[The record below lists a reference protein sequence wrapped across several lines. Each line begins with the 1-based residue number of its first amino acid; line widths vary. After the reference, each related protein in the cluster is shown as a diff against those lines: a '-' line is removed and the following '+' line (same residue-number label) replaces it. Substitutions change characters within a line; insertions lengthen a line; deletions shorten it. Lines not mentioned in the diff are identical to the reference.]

1 MLSYLLFIAT
11 ISGVYALLGLG
22 LVVIWGQSG
31 MVNLGLAGF
40 FALGAYATA
49 LLTTVW
55 SAPIVLG
62 WLAAVVLAA
71 LIGLL
76 VTWLTRSM
84 RGDYLAIITL
94 SFAEFIRLVAVN
106 EAWLTNSIDG
116 ISGIPAPFRAA
127 LGDNFNLF
135 YLVLT
140 WAIVAIA
147 YVAVR
152 RLINA
157 PFGRVL
163 RAIRDDDQVAAVAG
177 KPVLSFKIQAFMLG
191 SGLAGLAG
199 AMYAHFNA
207 YIAPDLFTPLITIY
221 IFLAV
226 TAGGYTRPAGALIG
240 AVLVNVLLEGS
251 RFAAGFA
258 SGLSGLQVASI
269 REIVI
274 GVTLIVLMRLR
285 PQGILP
291 ERNRT
296 VNPPKDLRHV

>member
-1 MLSYLLFIAT
+1 MLSYLLFVAIIT
-11 ISGVYALLGLG
+11 GVYALLGLG

-55 SAPIVLG
+55 SVPIVFG
-62 WLAAVVLAA
+62 WIAAVVLSA

-94 SFAEFIRLVAVN
+94 SFAELIRLIAVN

-127 LGDNFNLF
+127 LGDKFNLF

-140 WAIVAIA
+140 WAIVALA
-147 YVAVR
+147 YVVVR

-177 KPVLSFKIQAFMLG
+177 KPVLSFKMQAFMLG

-226 TAGGYTRPAGALIG
+226 TAGGYTRPAGALVG
-240 AVLVNVLLEGS
+240 AVLVNFLLEGS
-251 RFAAGFA
+251 RFAAA
-258 SGLSGLQVASI
+258 HVTGLSGLQVASV

-274 GVTLIVLMRLR
+274 SVTLILLLRLR
-285 PQGILP
+285 PQGIFP
-291 ERNRT
+291 ERSRL
-296 VNPPKDLRHV
+296 VKPPRDTP

>member
-1 MLSYLLFIAT
+1 MLSYLLFIAIIT
-11 ISGVYALLGLG
+11 GVYALLGLG

-40 FALGAYATA
+40 FALGAYASA
-49 LLTTVW
+49 LLTTVL
-55 SAPIVLG
+55 SVPIVLG

-94 SFAEFIRLVAVN
+94 SFAEFIRLIAVN

-127 LGDNFNLF
+127 LGDNFNIF

-140 WAIVAIA
+140 WAIVAVA
-147 YVAVR
+147 YMAVR

-226 TAGGYTRPAGALIG
+226 TAGGYTRPAGALVG

-251 RFAAGFA
+251 RFVAGFA

-274 GVTLIVLMRLR
+274 GVTLILLMRLR

-291 ERNRT
+291 EHIRF
-296 VNPPKDLRHV
+296 VKPPGNMP

>member
-1 MLSYLLFIAT
+1 MLSYLLFVAIIT
-11 ISGVYALLGLG
+11 GVYALLGLG

-40 FALGAYATA
+40 FALGAYASA

-55 SAPIVLG
+55 SVPIVLG

-116 ISGIPAPFRAA
+116 IPGIPAPFRAA
-127 LGDNFNLF
+127 LGNNFNLF
-135 YLVLT
+135 YLILT

-177 KPVLSFKIQAFMLG
+177 KPVLSFKIQVFMLG

-199 AMYAHFNA
+199 ALYAHFNA

-226 TAGGYTRPAGALIG
+226 TAGGYTRPAGAIVG
-240 AVLVNVLLEGS
+240 AVLVNFLLEGS
-251 RFAAGFA
+251 RFAAGHI
-258 SGLSGLQVASI
+258 SGLSGLQIASI

-274 GVTLIVLMRLR
+274 GVTLILLMRLR

-291 ERNRT
+291 ERSRL
-296 VNPPKDLRHV
+296 VKPPGNMS

>member
-1 MLSYLLFIAT
+1 MLSYLLFVAIIT
-11 ISGVYALLGLG
+11 GVYALLGLG

-40 FALGAYATA
+40 FALGAYASA

-55 SAPIVLG
+55 SVPIVLG
-62 WLAAVVLAA
+62 WLAAVVSAA
-71 LIGLL
+71 LIGIL

-163 RAIRDDDQVAAVAG
+163 RAIRDDDQVAAVSG
-177 KPVLSFKIQAFMLG
+177 KPVLSFKIRVFMLG

-199 AMYAHFNA
+199 ALYAHFNA

-226 TAGGYTRPAGALIG
+226 TAGGYTRPAGAIVG
-240 AVLVNVLLEGS
+240 AVLVNFLLEGS
-251 RFAAGFA
+251 RFAAA
-258 SGLSGLQVASI
+258 HVSGLTGLQVASI

-274 GVTLIVLMRLR
+274 GVTLILLLRLR
-285 PQGILP
+285 PQGIFP
-291 ERNRT
+291 ERARLAKPQGQT
-296 VNPPKDLRHV
+296 P

>member
-1 MLSYLLFIAT
+1 MLSYLLFVAIIT
-11 ISGVYALLGLG
+11 GVYALLGLG

-40 FALGAYATA
+40 FALGAYASA

-55 SAPIVLG
+55 SVPIVLG

-116 ISGIPAPFRAA
+116 IPGIPAPFRAA
-127 LGDNFNLF
+127 LGNNFNLF

-177 KPVLSFKIQAFMLG
+177 KPVLSFKIQVFMLG

-199 AMYAHFNA
+199 ALYAHFNA

-226 TAGGYTRPAGALIG
+226 TAGGYTRPAGAIVG
-240 AVLVNVLLEGS
+240 AVLVNFLLEGS
-251 RFAAGFA
+251 RFAAGHI
-258 SGLSGLQVASI
+258 SGLSGLQIASI

-274 GVTLIVLMRLR
+274 GVTLILLMRLR

-291 ERNRT
+291 ERSRL
-296 VNPPKDLRHV
+296 VKPPGNMP

>member
-1 MLSYLLFIAT
+1 MLSYLLFVAIIT
-11 ISGVYALLGLG
+11 GVYALLGLG

-40 FALGAYATA
+40 FALGAYASA
-49 LLTTVW
+49 LLTTVL
-55 SAPIVLG
+55 SVPIVLG

-140 WAIVAIA
+140 WTIVAIA

-177 KPVLSFKIQAFMLG
+177 GLG
-191 SGLAGLAG
+191 QDGREQ
-199 AMYAHFNA
+199 MRR
-207 YIAPDLFTPLITIY
+207 
-221 IFLAV
+221 
-226 TAGGYTRPAGALIG
+226 AGGIEHRPAGI
-240 AVLVNVLLEGS
+240 VDEGGGQ
-251 RFAAGFA
+251 RRAHPVAAGNP
-258 SGLSGLQVASI
+258 G
-269 REIVI
+269 
-274 GVTLIVLMRLR
+274 
-285 PQGILP
+285 
-291 ERNRT
+291 T
-296 VNPPKDLRHV
+296 VVRA

>member
-1 MLSYLLFIAT
+1 MLSYLLFVAIIT
-11 ISGVYALLGLG
+11 GVYALLGLG

-40 FALGAYATA
+40 FALGAYASA

-55 SAPIVLG
+55 SVPIVLG

-116 ISGIPAPFRAA
+116 IPGIPAPFRAA
-127 LGDNFNLF
+127 LGNNFNLF

-177 KPVLSFKIQAFMLG
+177 KPVLSFKIQVFMLG

-199 AMYAHFNA
+199 ALYAHFNA

-226 TAGGYTRPAGALIG
+226 TAGGYTRPAGAIVG
-240 AVLVNVLLEGS
+240 AVLVNFLLEGS
-251 RFAAGFA
+251 RFAAGHI
-258 SGLSGLQVASI
+258 SGLSGLQIASI

-274 GVTLIVLMRLR
+274 GVTLILLMRLR

-291 ERNRT
+291 ERSRL
-296 VNPPKDLRHV
+296 VKPPGNMS